1 MVPVETCLQRVKLV
15 SLTYVPVGASLRRL
29 KLVGFIYVPV
39 RRRGDSWSVSLRYQ
53 FIRRYDVSN
62 WLVLSTY
69 NWDVGKTSQI
79 GPPQSRTSC
88 DVIMMSQHG
97 PRRLNLYETQMRRH
111 CDASCQV
118 GSFLKENGPASCNFI
133 GKRLKQKYTIWN
145 IN

>member
-1 MVPVETCLQRVKLV
+1 MPVETCLQRVKLV

-69 NWDVGKTSQI
+69 N
-79 GPPQSRTSC
+79 
-88 DVIMMSQHG
+88 
-97 PRRLNLYETQMRRH
+97 
-111 CDASCQV
+111 
-118 GSFLKENGPASCNFI
+118 
-133 GKRLKQKYTIWN
+133 
-145 IN
+145 